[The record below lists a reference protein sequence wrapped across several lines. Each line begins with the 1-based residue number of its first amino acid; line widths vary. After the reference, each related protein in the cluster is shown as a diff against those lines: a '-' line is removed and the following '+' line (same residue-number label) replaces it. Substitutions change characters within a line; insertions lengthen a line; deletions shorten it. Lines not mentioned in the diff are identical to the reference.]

1 MEDDYIADSKTG
13 REELIGCTYE
23 SRGVSGPMKHD
34 PICGAHETRGVLA
47 KTRKRLDGKNE
58 LNARRADAFHQ
69 IGRDANRNSADFGR
83 RLARLVHVRGVEIE
97 APTLSSVL
105 ADEVLQLA
113 AAVAAHQ

>member
-1 MEDDYIADSKTG
+1 MSTQPQIA
-13 REELIGCTYE
+13 EYC
-23 SRGVSGPMKHD
+23 
-34 PICGAHETRGVLA
+34 
-47 KTRKRLDGKNE
+47 
-58 LNARRADAFHQ
+58 
-69 IGRDANRNSADFGR
+69 ADFGR